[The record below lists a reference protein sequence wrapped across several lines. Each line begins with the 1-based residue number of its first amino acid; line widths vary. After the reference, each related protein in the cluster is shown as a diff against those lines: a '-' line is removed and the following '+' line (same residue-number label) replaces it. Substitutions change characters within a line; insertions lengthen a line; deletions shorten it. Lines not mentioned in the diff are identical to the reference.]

1 MKTGAQDAQLVDICG
16 KLYDIV
22 DDNLRKS
29 GNVFRFSRELTI
41 SQTQEGTFDPF
52 DFDGLSCH
60 DFLMACYMRLLGRLP
75 VARLR
80 FYPTSEDEVP
90 GGCNAEWCH
99 AALPAFFKSVEFQEY
114 HTTEDPPPP
123 PPPIQPPPPPPAFM
137 NKRLYF
143 GVRSVLKHITPFFLR
158 NALNSLLRHE

>member
-1 MKTGAQDAQLVDICG
+1 MKTADQDAQLVDICG

-75 VARLR
+75 MPIGVIRHCQNSSNPSSSTNTTKPKTLR
-80 FYPTSEDEVP
+80 RPRPRF
-90 GGCNAEWCH
+90 
-99 AALPAFFKSVEFQEY
+99 
-114 HTTEDPPPP
+114 
-123 PPPIQPPPPPPAFM
+123 
-137 NKRLYF
+137 
-143 GVRSVLKHITPFFLR
+143 
-158 NALNSLLRHE
+158 SLLLLRQLS